1 MASKKKL
8 LLIDDDVDF
17 VEMNSS
23 VLEHGGYQVTA
34 AYSGREGLEVARA
47 ELPDLIVLDVMMEE
61 TTEGFDLSREFRKDP
76 MLSHVPI
83 LMLTSV
89 NRRFRPLRFGP
100 DEDWLPVDRFL
111 DKPVRPQQLLAEIDQ
126 LLQKGAGS

>member
-1 MASKKKL
+1 MAPKKL

-17 VEMNSS
+17 VEMNRT
-23 VLEHGGYQVTA
+23 VLEHGGYRVSA
-34 AYSGREGLEVARA
+34 AYNGREGLEVART
-47 ELPDLIVLDVMMEE
+47 ELPDLIVLDVMMEDS
-61 TTEGFDLSREFRKDP
+61 TEGFDVSRELRSDP

-100 DEDWLPVDRFL
+100 DENWLPVDRFL
-111 DKPVRPQQLLAEIDQ
+111 DKPVRPQLLLAEIER
-126 LLQKGAGS
+126 LLADG